1 MYLSFDF
8 GWYRVHFDITHKEQG
23 NQAGG
28 GLLNGQ
34 NLLSSVTK
42 VISRQSLRTDTPF
55 LGSILVF
62 VLFVLQRLIKN
73 KY

>member
-1 MYLSFDF
+1 MYFSFDF
-8 GWYRVHFDITHKEQG
+8 DWYCVHFDITHEEHG
-23 NQAGG
+23 NQTGG

-55 LGSILVF
+55 LGSDFGICV
-62 VLFVLQRLIKN
+62 VRPSEVDK
-73 KY
+73 K